1 MTNSDD
7 SDGPVDGGSPIAVA
21 DEPMTVSKPR
31 AALRRQQ
38 KRALTIFAATFAS
51 VAIFVVVA
59 LFAAGR
65 GGGVAT
71 RAALP
76 GSKTSAAAA
85 SSGHPAPT
93 SKLAPG
99 PTPEDLAVST
109 HIPAKLR
116 TPLRRW
122 NNGNGGTALAAV
134 SNEMGIALQA
144 GGTKLYVSMKAACTA
159 LTVAIKSADVAPP
172 IPDAALQNRYT
183 AALAQLATA
192 GTECRAAISER
203 VDGDETVATYENQA
217 VYHQAELRF
226 SVGVKDLYGVTSELA
241 LASGN

>member
-7 SDGPVDGGSPIAVA
+7 FDGPVDGFRPIAVA
-21 DEPMTVSKPR
+21 DEPITVSKPGPG
-31 AALRRQQ
+31 LRHQQ

-51 VAIFVVVA
+51 VAIIVVAA

-65 GGGVAT
+65 GGGVAA

-76 GSKTSAAAA
+76 GSKTGAAA
-85 SSGHPAPT
+85 SAGHPAPT

-99 PTPEDLAVST
+99 PTPENLAVSM

-116 TPLRRW
+116 VPLRRW
-122 NNGNGGTALAAV
+122 NNGNGGNALAAV

-144 GGTKLYVSMKAACTA
+144 GGAKLYVSMKAACTA
-159 LTVAIKSADVAPP
+159 LTVAINSANAAPP

-183 AALAQLATA
+183 AALAQLAAA
-192 GTECRAAISER
+192 GTECRAAISEK
-203 VDGDETVATYENQA
+203 VDGDETVATYENQV

-226 SVGVKDLYGVTSELA
+226 SVGVKDLYSVTSELA

>member
-7 SDGPVDGGSPIAVA
+7 FDGPVDGFEPTAVT
-21 DEPMTVSKPR
+21 DEPSTVSEPGP
-31 AALRRQQ
+31 ALRHAQ

-51 VAIFVVVA
+51 VAIVVAAA

-65 GGGVAT
+65 GGGVAAS
-71 RAALP
+71 AALP
-76 GSKTSAAAA
+76 GSKTGAAAP
-85 SSGHPAPT
+85 SGHPAAT
-93 SKLAPG
+93 STLAPG
-99 PTPEDLAVST
+99 PTPEDLAVSM

-116 TPLRRW
+116 IPLRRW
-122 NNGNGGTALAAV
+122 NNGTGGKALAAV

-159 LTVAIKSADVAPP
+159 LTVAITSADAGPP
-172 IPDAALQNRYT
+172 IPDAALQNRYM
-183 AALAQLATA
+183 AALAQLAAA
-192 GTECRAAISER
+192 GRECRAAISEK
-203 VDGDETVATYENQA
+203 VDGDETVATYENQV